1 LTPVRLVPPDGRSC
15 AQCTV
20 HGSSKRHLHALVDP
34 GSSHTVARKD
44 ICANLDLKNAGDL
57 VVACVHASH
66 ADVVTQRRF
75 CTVTLGT
82 MPRRLAV
89 SELGRTDEGGRHLE
103 AILGLDMPEGCRM
116 ALDWRRMEG
125 VPEA

>member
-1 LTPVRLVPPDGRSC
+1 MTPVRLVPLDGRFY

-20 HGSSKRHLHALVDP
+20 HGNSKRRLYALVDP
-34 GSSHTVARKD
+34 GSSHTMVRKD

-82 MPRRLAV
+82 MSRRLAV
-89 SELGRTDEGGRHLE
+89 FELGWIDEGGRHLE
-103 AILGLDMPEGCRM
+103 AILGLDMLEGCRVT
-116 ALDWRRMEG
+116 LDWRRMEG
-125 VPEA
+125 VLEV